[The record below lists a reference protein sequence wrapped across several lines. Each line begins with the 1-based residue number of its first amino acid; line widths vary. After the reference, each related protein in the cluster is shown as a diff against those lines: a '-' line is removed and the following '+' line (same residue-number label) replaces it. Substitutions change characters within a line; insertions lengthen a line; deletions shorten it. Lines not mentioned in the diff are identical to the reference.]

1 MFGTRFENEF
11 ETFNPLILL
20 IMKAKMFFTLVV
32 LLFTSSFLMA
42 QDEPEEEMQTLFGD
56 EKLTFGGYGGPRV
69 AFSSFDNND
78 IWLVG
83 GRGGVIINHC
93 FVIGGAGYGIVN
105 SPRYNDLV
113 IDDTTYPNLYL
124 QGGYGGLLL
133 EGIIWSRKLVHFSVP
148 VLIGAGGVMF
158 SDKRYPDGDEDYDIH
173 VIEHTP
179 FFVIEPGIEVELNV
193 VRFMRL
199 AAGVSYRYAPKAE
212 LPNIASNAFNSL
224 NVSLSF
230 KFGNF

>member
-1 MFGTRFENEF
+1 
-11 ETFNPLILL
+11 
-20 IMKAKMFFTLVV
+20 
-32 LLFTSSFLMA
+32 MA

-212 LPNIASNAFNSL
+212 LPNIPSNAFNSL
-224 NVSLSF
+224 NVSLSL
-230 KFGNF
+230 KFGSF